1 MTIFFYE
8 INNYG
13 TLVNGDFPKVI
24 TSSYPEIAGHSA
36 ETELIVNVKYFQVYF
51 RKLSVLHGCQA
62 TGFHY

>member
-24 TSSYPEIAGHSA
+24 ISSYPEIAGHSA
-36 ETELIVNVKYFQVYF
+36 
-51 RKLSVLHGCQA
+51 
-62 TGFHY
+62 